1 MLKTFVVAVLA
12 IAMSVGVAEA
22 RGTRHV
28 HQAKAKHVHRHKAT
42 VTKHVQKNAIP
53 QKNEIPMC
61 AEGQQVTNTCACG
74 TDAKWP
80 PVYVPG
86 GPIVPHPRTRL
97 HSVSRTRPQ
106 TINTYRRF
114 CTR

>member
-28 HQAKAKHVHRHKAT
+28 HQAKAKHV
-42 VTKHVQKNAIP
+42 QKNATP
-53 QKNEIPMC
+53 QKNAIPMC

-74 TDAKWP
+74 TDASGRP
-80 PVYVPG
+80 FMCQEG
-86 GPIVPHPRTRL
+86 QLCRTL
-97 HSVSRTRPQ
+97 AHA
-106 TINTYRRF
+106 
-114 CTR
+114 CTQ

>member
-22 RGTRHV
+22 RGTRNV
-28 HQAKAKHVHRHKAT
+28 HQAKAKHVHRHKGT

-53 QKNEIPMC
+53 IPMC

-74 TDAKWP
+74 TDASGRP
-80 PVYVPG
+80 FMCQEG
-86 GPIVPHPRTRL
+86 QLCRT
-97 HSVSRTRPQ
+97 HAHA
-106 TINTYRRF
+106 
-114 CTR
+114 CTQ

>member
-28 HQAKAKHVHRHKAT
+28 HQAKAKHVHRHKAM
-42 VTKHVQKNAIP
+42 VTKHVQKNA
-53 QKNEIPMC
+53 IPMC

-74 TDAKWP
+74 TDASGRP
-80 PVYVPG
+80 FMCQEG
-86 GPIVPHPRTRL
+86 QLCRTL
-97 HSVSRTRPQ
+97 AHA
-106 TINTYRRF
+106 
-114 CTR
+114 CTQ

>member
-1 MLKTFVVAVLA
+1 MLKTFVAVLA

-42 VTKHVQKNAIP
+42 VTKHVKKNAIP
-53 QKNEIPMC
+53 QKNAIPMC

-74 TDAKWP
+74 TDASVVIP
-80 PVYVPG
+80 TLVS
-86 GPIVPHPRTRL
+86 HARL
-97 HSVSRTRPQ
+97 
-106 TINTYRRF
+106 Y
-114 CTR
+114 

>member
-42 VTKHVQKNAIP
+42 VTKHVQKKAIP
-53 QKNEIPMC
+53 QENSTSMC
-61 AEGQQVTNTCACG
+61 AEGQQVSATCACG
-74 TDAKWP
+74 TDASGRPFMCQESQWC
-80 PVYVPG
+80 
-86 GPIVPHPRTRL
+86 RL
-97 HSVSRTRPQ
+97 LAHA
-106 TINTYRRF
+106 
-114 CTR
+114 CTQ

>member
-53 QKNEIPMC
+53 QKKPIPMC

-74 TDAKWP
+74 TDAS
-80 PVYVPG
+80 G
-86 GPIVPHPRTRL
+86 RSFMCQEGQLCRTL
-97 HSVSRTRPQ
+97 AHA
-106 TINTYRRF
+106 
-114 CTR
+114 CTQ